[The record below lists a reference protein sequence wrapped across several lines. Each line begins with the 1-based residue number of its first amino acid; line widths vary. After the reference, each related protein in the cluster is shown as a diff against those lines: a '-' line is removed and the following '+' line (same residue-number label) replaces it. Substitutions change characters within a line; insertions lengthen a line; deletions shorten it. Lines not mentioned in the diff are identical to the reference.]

1 MIKYSLVDL
10 HETSDQKSNK
20 MYLTDIGVAFELHL
34 RDWIAFR
41 VVGIIRSGDG
51 VRNFTFCA
59 VFCRTEFTS
68 ENVTEKNRNHSC
80 CVDFLKIDTT

>member
-1 MIKYSLVDL
+1 
-10 HETSDQKSNK
+10 

-41 VVGIIRSGDG
+41 VVGIIRPGDG

-68 ENVTEKNRNHSC
+68 ENVTEKNP
-80 CVDFLKIDTT
+80 

>member
-68 ENVTEKNRNHSC
+68 ENVTEKKTVIIVAVSI
-80 CVDFLKIDTT
+80 FSK

>member
-1 MIKYSLVDL
+1 
-10 HETSDQKSNK
+10 

-41 VVGIIRSGDG
+41 VVGIIRPGDG

-68 ENVTEKNRNHSC
+68 ENVTEKKTRNHNC

>member
-1 MIKYSLVDL
+1 MKS
-10 HETSDQKSNK
+10 ESNK

-41 VVGIIRSGDG
+41 VVGIIRPGDG

-68 ENVTEKNRNHSC
+68 ENVTEKNVSDSQKIMYL
-80 CVDFLKIDTT
+80 CVVPNRAPGLPSQ